1 MTLEKNRRF
10 VTVSEF
16 AELLGVHQNTI
27 YRAIKRR
34 DLDGV
39 SRIPS
44 GRSIRIDVPVALASM
59 RRELPRAF
67 HHI

>member
-1 MTLEKNRRF
+1 MTPHKIRKFL
-10 VTVSEF
+10 TVAEF
-16 AELLGVHQNTI
+16 ADLLGVHPNTI
-27 YRAIKRR
+27 YRAIKRD

-39 SRIPS
+39 SRVPS

-59 RRELPRAF
+59 RRDLPRAF

>member
-1 MTLEKNRRF
+1 MTQHKIRKFL
-10 VTVSEF
+10 TVAEF
-16 AELLGVHQNTI
+16 AELLGVHPNTI
-27 YRAIKRR
+27 YRAIKRD

-39 SRIPS
+39 SRIPA

-59 RRELPRAF
+59 RRDLPRAF

>member
-1 MTLEKNRRF
+1 MTPQKMRRF
-10 VTVSEF
+10 LTVSEF
-16 AELLGVHQNTI
+16 ADLLGVHQNTI

-59 RRELPRAF
+59 RKELPRAF
-67 HHI
+67 HHM

>member
-1 MTLEKNRRF
+1 MTQHKIRKFL
-10 VTVSEF
+10 TVAEF
-16 AELLGVHQNTI
+16 AELLGVHPNTI
-27 YRAIKRR
+27 YRAIKRD